1 MEDARQNSAVD
12 SESFTLDE
20 IGLAIVGGL
29 GVLGAVAGVAGYF
42 IIGGRSIALGLLAF
56 TLSRTV
62 MRAWQLARPHAFPRN
77 RASSSITIAFAIMW
91 LFLSILLSLPLWAMF

>member
-1 MEDARQNSAVD
+1 MEEARQHSAVE

-29 GVLGAVAGVAGYF
+29 GFIGLVAGVVGYF
-42 IIGGRSIALGLLAF
+42 FIGGLSIVLGLLTF

-62 MRAWQLARPHAFPRN
+62 MRVWQLARPDAFPRN
-77 RASSSITIAFAIMW
+77 RASSSITIAFAMMW
-91 LFLSILLSLPLWAMF
+91 VFLSLLLGVALWAMS

>member
-1 MEDARQNSAVD
+1 MEEARQHSTVE

-29 GVLGAVAGVAGYF
+29 GVFGAVAGVVGYF
-42 IIGGRSIALGLLAF
+42 YIGGRSILLGLLAF

-62 MRAWQLARPHAFPRN
+62 MRVWQLARPDAFPRN
-77 RASSSITIAFAIMW
+77 GASSSMTIAFAIMW
-91 LFLSILLSLPLWAMF
+91 VFLSLLLAVSLWAMS